1 MILLDGKKIAEK
13 IHNRLKIEIQDIKVK
28 TGKIPGLATILVGEN
43 TASKIYIRIKH
54 KACEEIGI
62 YSKNIELQEDVSSEK
77 VLEEIEKL
85 NSDESIH
92 GILLQMPLP
101 EHLDPLGMMNKID
114 PIKDVDGFHPNNMGN
129 LLIGKEKLIPC
140 TPKGILTLLNEY
152 NIDLKGKDVAIVNHS
167 NVLGKPLALL
177 MINRDATI
185 SVCHEYTKDL
195 MKFTKSADI
204 IVIGIGKAKFLKKEM
219 IKDGATIIDV
229 GINRIEGKLYGD
241 VDFEDVKNK
250 VSAITPV
257 PGGVGPMT
265 VASLMENTVL
275 AFKKS
280 IRT

>member
-1 MILLDGKKIAEK
+1 MRLLNGQKIADK
-13 IHNRLKIEIQDIKVK
+13 IRNKLKIEIEDIQVK

-43 TASKIYIRIKH
+43 SASKIYIRIKH

-62 YSKNIELQEDVSSEK
+62 YSRNIELKENVSNGVVLQEID
-77 VLEEIEKL
+77 KL
-85 NSDESIH
+85 NADESIH
-92 GILLQMPLP
+92 GILLQLPLP
-101 EHLDPLGMMNKID
+101 EHIDSLEIMNKIN
-114 PIKDVDGFHPNNMGN
+114 PRKDVDGFHPNNMGN
-129 LLIGKEKLIPC
+129 LLIGKEKCIPC
-140 TPKGILTLLNEY
+140 TPKGILTLLKEY
-152 NIDLKGKDVAIVNHS
+152 QINIKGKDALIINHS

-177 MINRDATI
+177 WINRNATV
-185 SVCHEYTKDL
+185 SVCHEFTEDL
-195 MKFTKSADI
+195 MKFTKTADI

-219 IKDGATIIDV
+219 IKDGAIIIDV
-229 GINRIEGKLYGD
+229 GINRINGKLCGD

-250 VSAITPV
+250 VAAITPV